1 MEENSNLKWILI
13 FIGIFLLLVSM
24 VINYVTY
31 LRIILNIIGIII
43 LVIATV
49 MQGVTKKKFVIL
61 YFFLYLIIAIL
72 LDTVVVIN
80 FNRLPVYSYNIIT
93 SNDSRVL
100 NALGYRVWDCKGKA
114 LKVDRFYKLGYYCD
128 ASEMEA
134 IDVNAFLSEVVDNF
148 DDYKNN
154 YLKINGKISS
164 KDGSTYIEMQPYHS
178 NEITI
183 NGYVNFADNITLRA
197 VFNSS
202 EESLVNYEVY
212 DSVTLVGKIWHIKE
226 ENEKYVIYM
235 EDTKIVSAETE
246 DSYQI
251 IVSSNPTCDNKRKL
265 IYAGADYNLY
275 TECLNNVIV
284 KYNESN
290 IYELSSLLS
299 SGKVKITDILE
310 KANEEQTQESDGT
323 KLYIYDNFRIVKCS
337 ESTGSDIIIGENID
351 FSNVFCGISF
361 EE

>member
-1 MEENSNLKWILI
+1 MEEEKSNLKWILI

-31 LRIILNIIGIII
+31 LRIFLNIIGVII

-49 MQGVTKKKFVIL
+49 IQSEIKPKFVLL
-61 YFFLYLIIAIL
+61 YFFLYLVIAIL

-93 SNDSRVL
+93 SNESRVL

-134 IDVNAFLSEVVDNF
+134 VEANAFLSEVVENF
-148 DDYKNN
+148 DEYKNE
-154 YLKINGKISS
+154 YFKISGKISS
-164 KDGSTYIEMQPYHS
+164 KDGSSYIEMQPYKS

-183 NGYVNFADNITLRA
+183 NGYVNFSDNITLRA
-197 VFNSS
+197 LFNSTD
-202 EESLVNYEVY
+202 EDIVNYEIY
-212 DSVTLVGKIWHIKE
+212 DSITIIGKVWHKKE
-226 ENEKYVIYM
+226 ENNKYVIYM
-235 EDTKIVSAETE
+235 EDTKIVNNETK

-251 IVSSNPTCDNKRKL
+251 IASENPTCNNEKIL
-265 IYAGADYNLY
+265 LYSGADYNLY
-275 TECLNNVIV
+275 SKCLNNIII
-284 KYNESN
+284 KYDEKN

-299 SGKVKITDILE
+299 SGKIKITSILE
-310 KANEEQTQESDGT
+310 KAKEEKMQESDGT
-323 KLYIYDNFRIVKCS
+323 KLYIYDDFRILKCN
-337 ESTGSDIIIGENID
+337 ENAGSNIIVGKDVD
-351 FSNVFCGISF
+351 FSNTFCSF
-361 EE
+361 E

>member
-13 FIGIFLLLVSM
+13 FVGIFLLLVSM

-49 MQGVTKKKFVIL
+49 MQGGVKVKFVVL

-93 SNDSRVL
+93 SNNSRVL
-100 NALGYRVWDCKGKA
+100 NAIGYRVWDCKGKA

-134 IDVNAFLSEVVDNF
+134 IDVNAFLSEAVDNF
-148 DDYKNN
+148 DEYKNN
-154 YLKINGKISS
+154 YFKISGKISS
-164 KDGSTYIEMQPYHS
+164 KDGSSYIEMQPYHT

-197 VFNSS
+197 LFNSS
-202 EESLVNYEVY
+202 EESLVNYEIY
-212 DSVTLVGKIWHIKE
+212 DSITLVGKIWHIKE
-226 ENEKYVIYM
+226 ENNKYVVYM
-235 EDTKIVSAETE
+235 EDTKIVEEETK
-246 DSYQI
+246 DNYQI
-251 IVSSNPTCDNKRKL
+251 IASPNPTCENKRTL

-290 IYELSSLLS
+290 VYELSSLLS
-299 SGKVKITDILE
+299 SGKLKLTDVLE
-310 KANEEQTQESDGT
+310 KANDEQVQESDGT
-323 KLYIYDNFRIVKCS
+323 KLYIYDSFKIIKCS
-337 ESTGSDIIIGENID
+337 ESAGSDIIIGENID
-351 FSNVFCGISF
+351 FSKDYCGANF
-361 EE
+361 E